1 MSNVSVDNSAES
13 AYNIIARTLET
24 YGLGSLSQFVNDLV
38 FKENV
43 LDENII
49 RGRMRETE
57 QYKTR
62 FAGND
67 ARRKAGINV
76 LSENEY
82 LYLENAYRQ
91 QLRSAGMPVG
101 FYDSNDDFT
110 AMIGGDVSIAELAT
124 RVNQGY
130 EAVKNADPQVIQEMQ
145 RLYGVND
152 SQLAAYF
159 LDPVKSTPMLVQQAK
174 SAQIAAEAT
183 KQAGLAITYQQGEQL
198 TQAGINAEQARQGFA
213 TLGQAKELFN
223 PLAGEQGV
231 GMTQEEQIGSV
242 FGTNAAAA
250 QRLRKKQAERT
261 AVFQGGGGFAGQG
274 SGQTA
279 LA

>member
-1 MSNVSVDNSAES
+1 MSDTGAPQS
-13 AYNIIARTLET
+13 AYAIIGQDLER
-24 YGLGSLSQFVNDLV
+24 YGLGSLTQFVNDLV

-57 QYKTR
+57 QYRTR
-62 FAGND
+62 FAGNE
-67 ARRKAGINV
+67 ARRRAGFNV

-91 QLRSAGMPVG
+91 QLRSAGMPPG

-110 AMIGGDVSIAELAT
+110 AMIGGDVSVAELAT

-159 LDPVKSTPMLVQQAK
+159 LDPQKAAPMLVEQAK
-174 SAQIAAEAT
+174 SAQIASEAT
-183 KQAGLAITYQQGEQL
+183 RQAGLAITAQQGEQL
-198 TQAGINAEQARQGFA
+198 AQAGINAEQARQGFA
-213 TLGQAKELFN
+213 TLGQAQELFN

-231 GMTQEEQIGSV
+231 GMTQQEQIGAV
-242 FGTNAAAA
+242 FATDAAAA

-261 AVFQGGGGFAGQG
+261 AAFQGGGSFAGQG
-274 SGQTA
+274 QGQTA

>member
-1 MSNVSVDNSAES
+1 MSDTGAPQS
-13 AYNIIARTLET
+13 AYAIISQDLER
-24 YGLGSLSQFVNDLV
+24 YGLGSLAKFVTDLV

-62 FAGND
+62 FAGNE
-67 ARRKAGINV
+67 ARRRAGFNV

-91 QLRSAGMPVG
+91 QLRSAGMPKG
-101 FYDSNDDFT
+101 FYDSPEDFT

-130 EAVKNADPQVIQEMQ
+130 EAVKNADPQVVKEMK

-159 LDPVKSTPMLVQQAK
+159 LDPVKSAPMLVEQAK

-183 KQAGLAITYQQGEQL
+183 KQAGLKITSKQGEQL
-198 TQAGINAEQARQGFA
+198 AQAGINAEQARQGFA
-213 TLGQAKELFN
+213 TIGQAQELFN

-231 GMTQEEQIGSV
+231 GMTKQEQIGAV
-242 FGTNAAAA
+242 FSTDAGAA

-274 SGQTA
+274 SEQTS

>member
-1 MSNVSVDNSAES
+1 MSNNDTSES
-13 AYNIIARTLET
+13 AYNIIARSLET
-24 YGLGSLSQFVNDLV
+24 YGLSSLTQFVKDIV

-43 LDENII
+43 VDENII

-62 FAGND
+62 FAGNT
-67 ARRKAGINV
+67 ARRKAGYNV

-91 QLRSAGMPVG
+91 QLRSAGMPKG

-130 EAVKNADPQVIQEMQ
+130 EAVKNADPQVVKEMK

-152 SQLAAYF
+152 NQLAAYF
-159 LDPVKSTPMLVQQAK
+159 LDPVKSAPMLVEQAK

-183 KQAGLAITYQQGEQL
+183 KQAGLMITSKQGEQL
-198 TQAGINAEQARQGFA
+198 AQAGINAEQARQGFA
-213 TLGQAKELFN
+213 TLSQAQELFN

-231 GMTQEEQIGSV
+231 GMSQQEQIGAV
-242 FGTNAAAA
+242 FSTDAAAA
-250 QRLRKKQAERT
+250 QRLRKKQSERT

-274 SGQTA
+274 SGQTS

>member
-1 MSNVSVDNSAES
+1 MSNNDMSES
-13 AYNIIARTLET
+13 AYNIIARSLET
-24 YGLGSLSQFVNDLV
+24 YGLSSLTQFVTDLV

-62 FAGND
+62 FAGNE
-67 ARRKAGINV
+67 ARRRAGFNV

-91 QLRSAGMPVG
+91 QLRSAGMPPG

-110 AMIGGDVSIAELAT
+110 AMIGGDVSVAELAT

-159 LDPVKSTPMLVQQAK
+159 LDPVKAAPMLVEQAK

-183 KQAGLAITYQQGEQL
+183 KQAGLMITAQQGEQL
-198 TQAGINAEQARQGFA
+198 AQAGINAEQARQGFA
-213 TLGQAKELFN
+213 NLTQAQELFN

-231 GMTQEEQIGSV
+231 GMTQQEQIGAV
-242 FGTNAAAA
+242 FSTDAGAA

-274 SGQTA
+274 SGQTS

>member
-1 MSNVSVDNSAES
+1 MSNNDTSES
-13 AYNIIARTLET
+13 AYNIIARSLET
-24 YGLGSLSQFVNDLV
+24 YGLSSLTQFVKDIV

-43 LDENII
+43 VDENII

-62 FAGND
+62 FAGNE
-67 ARRKAGINV
+67 ARRKAGFNV
-76 LSENEY
+76 LSEGEY

-91 QLRSAGMPVG
+91 QLRSAGMPKG

-130 EAVKNADPQVIQEMQ
+130 EAVKNADPQVVKEMK

-152 SQLAAYF
+152 NQLAAYF
-159 LDPVKSTPMLVQQAK
+159 LDPVKSAPMLVEQAK

-183 KQAGLAITYQQGEQL
+183 KQAGLMITSKQGEQL
-198 TQAGINAEQARQGFA
+198 AQAGINAEQARQGFA
-213 TLGQAKELFN
+213 TLSQAQELFN

-231 GMTQEEQIGSV
+231 GMSQQEQIGAV
-242 FGTNAAAA
+242 FSTDAAAA
-250 QRLRKKQAERT
+250 QRLRKKQSERT

-274 SGQTA
+274 SGQTS

>member
-1 MSNVSVDNSAES
+1 
-13 AYNIIARTLET
+13 
-24 YGLGSLSQFVNDLV
+24 
-38 FKENV
+38 
-43 LDENII
+43 
-49 RGRMRETE
+49 
-57 QYKTR
+57 
-62 FAGND
+62 
-67 ARRKAGINV
+67 
-76 LSENEY
+76 
-82 LYLENAYRQ
+82 
-91 QLRSAGMPVG
+91 MPPG

-159 LDPVKSTPMLVQQAK
+159 LDPVKAAPMLVEQAK

-183 KQAGLAITYQQGEQL
+183 KQAGLMITAQQGEQL
-198 TQAGINAEQARQGFA
+198 AQAGINAEQARQGFA
-213 TLGQAKELFN
+213 TIGQAQELFN

-231 GMTQEEQIGSV
+231 GMTQQEQIGAV
-242 FGTNAAAA
+242 FSTDAGAA
-250 QRLRKKQAERT
+250 QRLRKKKSERT

-274 SGQTA
+274 PGQTS

>member
-1 MSNVSVDNSAES
+1 MSNNDTSES
-13 AYNIIARTLET
+13 AYNIIARSLET
-24 YGLGSLSQFVNDLV
+24 YGLSSLTQFVKDIV

-43 LDENII
+43 VDENII

-62 FAGND
+62 FAGNE
-67 ARRKAGINV
+67 ARRKAGFNV
-76 LSENEY
+76 LSEGEY

-91 QLRSAGMPVG
+91 QLRSAGMPKG

-110 AMIGGDVSIAELAT
+110 AMIGGDVSVAELAT

-130 EAVKNADPQVIQEMQ
+130 EAVKNADPQVVQEMQ

-159 LDPVKSTPMLVQQAK
+159 LDPVKSAPMLVEQAK

-183 KQAGLAITYQQGEQL
+183 KQAGLMITSKQGEQL
-198 TQAGINAEQARQGFA
+198 AQAGINAEQARQGFA
-213 TLGQAKELFN
+213 TLSQAQELFN

-231 GMTQEEQIGSV
+231 GMTQQEQIGAV
-242 FGTNAAAA
+242 FSTDAAAA

-261 AVFQGGGGFAGQG
+261 VVFQGGGGFAGQG
-274 SGQTA
+274 SGQTS

>member
-1 MSNVSVDNSAES
+1 MSNNDMSES
-13 AYNIIARTLET
+13 AYNIIARSLET
-24 YGLGSLSQFVNDLV
+24 YGLSSLTQFVTDLV

-62 FAGND
+62 FAGNET
-67 ARRKAGINV
+67 RRKAGFNV
-76 LSENEY
+76 LSEGEY

-91 QLRSAGMPVG
+91 QLRSAGMPPG

-110 AMIGGDVSIAELAT
+110 AMIGGDVSVAELAT

-159 LDPVKSTPMLVQQAK
+159 LDPVKSTPMLVEQAK

-183 KQAGLAITYQQGEQL
+183 KQAGLMITAQQGEQL
-198 TQAGINAEQARQGFA
+198 AQAGINAEQARQGFA
-213 TLGQAKELFN
+213 TIGQAQELFN

-231 GMTQEEQIGSV
+231 GMTQQEQIGAV
-242 FGTNAAAA
+242 FSTDAGAA

-274 SGQTA
+274 SGQTS

>member
-1 MSNVSVDNSAES
+1 MSNNDTSES
-13 AYNIIARTLET
+13 AYNIIARSLET
-24 YGLGSLSQFVNDLV
+24 YGLSSLTQFVKDIV

-43 LDENII
+43 VDENII
-49 RGRMRETE
+49 RGRIRETE

-62 FAGND
+62 FAGNE
-67 ARRKAGINV
+67 ARRKAGFNV
-76 LSENEY
+76 LSEGEY

-91 QLRSAGMPVG
+91 QLRSAGMPKG
-101 FYDSNDDFT
+101 FYDSPEDFT
-110 AMIGGDVSIAELAT
+110 AMIGGDVSVAELAT

-159 LDPVKSTPMLVQQAK
+159 LDPVKAAPMLVEQAK

-183 KQAGLAITYQQGEQL
+183 KQAGLMITAQQGEQL
-198 TQAGINAEQARQGFA
+198 AQAGINAEQARQGFA
-213 TLGQAKELFN
+213 TIGQAQELFN

-231 GMTQEEQIGSV
+231 GMTQQEQIGAV
-242 FGTNAAAA
+242 FSTDAGAA

-274 SGQTA
+274 SGQTS

>member
-1 MSNVSVDNSAES
+1 MSNNDMSES
-13 AYNIIARTLET
+13 AYNIIARSLET
-24 YGLGSLSQFVNDLV
+24 YGLSSLTQFVTDLV

-62 FAGND
+62 FAGNET
-67 ARRKAGINV
+67 RRKAGFNV
-76 LSENEY
+76 LSEGEY

-91 QLRSAGMPVG
+91 QLRSAGMPPG

-110 AMIGGDVSIAELAT
+110 AMIGGDVSVAELAT

-159 LDPVKSTPMLVQQAK
+159 LDPVKAAPMLVEQAK

-183 KQAGLAITYQQGEQL
+183 KQAGLMITAQQGEQL
-198 TQAGINAEQARQGFA
+198 AQAGINAEQARQGFA
-213 TLGQAKELFN
+213 NLTQAQELFN

-231 GMTQEEQIGSV
+231 GMTQQEQIGAV
-242 FGTNAAAA
+242 FSTDAGAA

-274 SGQTA
+274 SGQTS